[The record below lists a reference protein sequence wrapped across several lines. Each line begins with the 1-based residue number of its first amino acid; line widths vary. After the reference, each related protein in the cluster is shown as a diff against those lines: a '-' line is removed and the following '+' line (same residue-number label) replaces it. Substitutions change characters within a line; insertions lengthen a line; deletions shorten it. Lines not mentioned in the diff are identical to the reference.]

1 MQYILYALLF
11 IFGYVTCRTFYF
23 LRSAR
28 LSLSLIMSG
37 HLVYLSAVEA
47 IINKWKQNIKVLN
60 LEKNDRIK
68 QENELKR
75 QIEVLQSNSVDYLLK
90 LHPSFYRDA
99 LKFHDWQSAMKHL
112 EDNSNLMNEFW
123 QEGKS

>member
-68 QENELKR
+68 QENELQR

-99 LKFHDWQSAMKHL
+99 LKFHDWESAKKHL
-112 EDNSNLMNEFW
+112 EENKNLMNEFW
-123 QEGKS
+123 EEGKS